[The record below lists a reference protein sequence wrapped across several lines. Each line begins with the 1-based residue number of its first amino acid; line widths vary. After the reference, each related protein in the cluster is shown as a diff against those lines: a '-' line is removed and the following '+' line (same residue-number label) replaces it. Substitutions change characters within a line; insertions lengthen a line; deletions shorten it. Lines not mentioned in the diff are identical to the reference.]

1 MADSAGD
8 SGLQAE
14 RTVLA
19 WRRTQVSLLL
29 VACLAWRGEM
39 WMVAGLAA
47 LLALLG
53 RARERGVYCRGLGM
67 LHHEQGQAAAWS
79 VLLCAFGVAGLVLGV
94 WLRRSL

>member
-1 MADSAGD
+1 MADSARD
-8 SGLQAE
+8 TGLQAE

-47 LLALLG
+47 LLAVLC
-53 RARERGVYCRGLGM
+53 RARDRRVYRRGLGM
-67 LHHEQGQAAAWS
+67 LHREQGHAAAWS
-79 VLLCAFGVAGLVLGV
+79 VLLCALGVTGLVLSV

>member
-1 MADSAGD
+1 MADSTGD
-8 SGLQAE
+8 TGLQAE

-39 WMVAGLAA
+39 LVVAGMAV

-53 RARERGVYCRGLGM
+53 RARERGVYRRGLGM
-67 LHHEQGQAAAWS
+67 LRREQGDAATWR
-79 VLLCAFGVAGLVLGV
+79 VLACALGAAVLVLSV

>member
-39 WMVAGLAA
+39 LVVAGMAV

-53 RARERGVYCRGLGM
+53 RARERGVYWRALGM
-67 LHHEQGQAAAWS
+67 LAREQGQAAAWS